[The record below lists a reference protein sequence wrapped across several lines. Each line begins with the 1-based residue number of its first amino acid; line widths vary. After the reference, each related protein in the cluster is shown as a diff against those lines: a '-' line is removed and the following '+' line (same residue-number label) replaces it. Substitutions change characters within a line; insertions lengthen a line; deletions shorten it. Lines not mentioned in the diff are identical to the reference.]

1 MFFDIFVYSFDN
13 YGNYRTQMGKRSIF
27 FRSMDKKKFIFPVVI
42 CFLIVL
48 ILNTIGKSFVN
59 KSRSLLIETAAK
71 INQSFQNIN
80 SKVVS
85 IKYFLNH
92 DINKNILKLHE
103 ANQKLAYEIENLRHL
118 KAENEELRK
127 ILNLKKQISDK
138 IIIAKITNVFSNDY
152 IRSCVLNVGSSSGV
166 EVDDIVRNRDG
177 LIGRIS
183 EVHEIWSCV
192 LAITD
197 TNSKIPVKIG
207 REQINAILNGDNSRI
222 LSVSMKNE
230 DTSLKD
236 GDIAETA
243 YFENPIC
250 NRIPVGKVIESHGTF
265 FIKPFVD
272 FNSLQYVCILK
283 NK

>member
-1 MFFDIFVYSFDN
+1 
-13 YGNYRTQMGKRSIF
+13 MGKRSIF
-27 FRSMDKKKFIFPVVI
+27 FRSMDKKKFIFPIVV
-42 CFLIVL
+42 CALIIF
-48 ILNTIGKSFVN
+48 ILNTTGKGFID
-59 KSRSLLIETAAK
+59 KSRSVLIETAVR
-71 INQSFQNIN
+71 ISQSFQNIN
-80 SKVVS
+80 SQIAS
-85 IKYFLNH
+85 MRYFFAH

-103 ANQKLAYEIENLRHL
+103 ANQKLAYEIENLKHL

-127 ILNLKKQISDK
+127 ILDLKNQISDK

-166 EVDDIVRNRDG
+166 ETDDVVRNRDG
-177 LIGRIS
+177 FIGRIS
-183 EVHEIWSCV
+183 EVHETWCCV

-207 REQINAILNGDNSRI
+207 KEQINAILSGDNSRM

-230 DTSLKD
+230 DISLKD

-250 NRIPVGKVIESHGTF
+250 NQIPVGKVIENGGTF
-265 FIKPFVD
+265 FIEPFVD
-272 FNSLQYVCILK
+272 FHSLQYVCILK

>member
-1 MFFDIFVYSFDN
+1 
-13 YGNYRTQMGKRSIF
+13 MGKRSLF
-27 FRSMDKKKFIFPVVI
+27 FRSMDKKKFIFP
-42 CFLIVL
+42 IVSCVLAIL
-48 ILNTIGKSFVN
+48 ILNTIGKNFVN
-59 KSRSLLIETAAK
+59 KSRSLLIETAVN

-80 SKVVS
+80 SKIVS
-85 IKYFLNH
+85 MRYLLNH

-103 ANQKLAYEIENLRHL
+103 ANQKFAYEIENLRHL

-127 ILNLKKQISDK
+127 ILDLKKQISDK

-152 IRSCVLNVGSSSGV
+152 IRSCVLNVGSSNGV

-183 EVHEIWSCV
+183 EVHETWSCV
-192 LAITD
+192 LAIT
-197 TNSKIPVKIG
+197 NSKIPVKVG
-207 REQINAILNGDNSRI
+207 KEQINAILSGDNSRM

-230 DTSLKD
+230 DTYLKD

-250 NRIPVGKVIESHGTF
+250 NQIPVGKVIESHGTF

-272 FNSLQYVCILK
+272 FSSLQYVCILK

>member
-1 MFFDIFVYSFDN
+1 MVTN
-13 YGNYRTQMGKRSIF
+13 RTQMGKRSIF
-27 FRSMDKKKFIFPVVI
+27 FRSMDKRKFIFPILCCVLVI
-42 CFLIVL
+42 L
-48 ILNTIGKSFVN
+48 ILNTTGKSFVN
-59 KSRSLLIETAAK
+59 KSRSLLIETAVN
-71 INQSFQNIN
+71 INQSFQNIS
-80 SKVVS
+80 SKIVS
-85 IKYFLNH
+85 MRYFLNH

-103 ANQKLAYEIENLRHL
+103 ANQKLAYEIENLKHL

-127 ILNLKKQISDK
+127 ILDLKKRISDK

-152 IRSCVLNVGSSSGV
+152 IRSCALNVGSSNGV

-177 LIGRIS
+177 LIGRIF
-183 EVHEIWSCV
+183 EVHETWSCV
-192 LAITD
+192 LSIID

-207 REQINAILNGDNSRI
+207 KEQINAILSGDNSRM

-250 NRIPVGKVIESHGTF
+250 NQIPVGKVIESHGTF

-272 FNSLQYVCILK
+272 FCSLQYVCILK

>member
-1 MFFDIFVYSFDN
+1 
-13 YGNYRTQMGKRSIF
+13 MGKRSIF
-27 FRSMDKKKFIFPVVI
+27 FRSIDKKKFIFPIAI
-42 CFLIVL
+42 CVL
-48 ILNTIGKSFVN
+48 IIFIFNFNTIGKDFVN
-59 KSRSLLIETAAK
+59 KSRSLLIEIFVQ
-71 INQSFQNIN
+71 INQAFQKIN
-80 SKVVS
+80 SKIIS
-85 IKYFLNH
+85 MRYFFAH
-92 DINKNILKLHE
+92 DINKNMFKLYQ
-103 ANQKLAYEIENLRHL
+103 ANQKLAYEIENLKHL
-118 KAENEELRK
+118 KTENDELRK
-127 ILNLKKQISDK
+127 LLDLKKQVSDK
-138 IIIAKITNVFSNDY
+138 IIIAKIVNVFSNDY
-152 IRSCVLNVGSSSGV
+152 IRSGILNVGSANGV
-166 EVDDIVRNRDG
+166 AMDDVVCNRDG

-183 EVHEIWSCV
+183 EVHKNWSCV

-207 REQINAILNGDNSRI
+207 NEQINAILSGDNSRL

-250 NRIPVGKVIESHGTF
+250 NKIPIGKVIEMRGLF